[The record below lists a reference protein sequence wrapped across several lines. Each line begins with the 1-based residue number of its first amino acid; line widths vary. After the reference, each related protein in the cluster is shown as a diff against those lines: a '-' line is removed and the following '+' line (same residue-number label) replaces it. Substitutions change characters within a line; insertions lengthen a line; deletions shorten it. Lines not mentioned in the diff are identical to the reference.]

1 MCAYT
6 SSEERL
12 DVVEVLVSDV
22 QLRQGLWEE
31 HLRAM
36 PDLARLARKLQRG
49 KGTLQVWRCVL
60 IVIDEVVII
69 APPPPS
75 KRTV

>member
-1 MCAYT
+1 M
-6 SSEERL
+6 
-12 DVVEVLVSDV
+12 VEVLVSDV

-49 KGTLQVWRCVL
+49 KGTLQVCRCIL
-60 IVIDEVVII
+60 IVIDKVVII
-69 APPPPS
+69 APPHPKGLCEDLPGC
-75 KRTV
+75 TAVA